1 LCVFLLF
8 SITTHHHYHGLLHVG
23 ARSLGVTKQAQTVLL
38 LLKGF
43 VHAWGYSFLLSGE
56 QKEKVLMV
64 GAGGIGCELLKT
76 LVLTGF
82 KHIHLVRF
90 FAALLPYSLSLSLSL
105 VIAFTNSSCAAA
117 AFLCLQTLQLLS
129 ANPSLSQTLTSFC
142 MSSSTIDLLE
152 TLEEETC
159 ASGTT
164 ICAIVSFCNKNGIQ
178 KQNKIK

>member
-1 LCVFLLF
+1 MTFAAM
-8 SITTHHHYHGLLHVG
+8 GLEEERI
-23 ARSLGVTKQAQTVLL
+23 AI
-38 LLKGF
+38 
-43 VHAWGYSFLLSGE
+43 E
-56 QKEKVLMV
+56 KEKVLMV

-90 FAALLPYSLSLSLSL
+90 FAALLLYFLSLSHSL
-105 VIAFTNSSCAAA
+105 VIAFTNSYCAAA
-117 AFLCLQTLQLLS
+117 PFLCLQTLQLLS
-129 ANPSLSQTLTSFC
+129 TNLFLSQTLTSFC

-164 ICAIVSFCNKNGIQ
+164 ICAIVSFLQLKWHSET
-178 KQNKIK
+178 KQNKTVSSFSVSLCVCVCVCVSLSLDIAFFGRSL

>member
-1 LCVFLLF
+1 
-8 SITTHHHYHGLLHVG
+8 
-23 ARSLGVTKQAQTVLL
+23 
-38 LLKGF
+38 
-43 VHAWGYSFLLSGE
+43 
-56 QKEKVLMV
+56 MV

-90 FAALLPYSLSLSLSL
+90 FASLLLYSLSLSL
-105 VIAFTNSSCAAA
+105 VIAFTNSYCAAA
-117 AFLCLQTLQLLS
+117 PFLCLQTLQLLS
-129 ANPSLSQTLTSFC
+129 TNLFLSQTLTSFC

-164 ICAIVSFCNKNGIQ
+164 ICAIVSFLQLKWHSET
-178 KQNKIK
+178 KQNKTVSSFSVSLCVCVCVCVSLSLDIAFFGRSL